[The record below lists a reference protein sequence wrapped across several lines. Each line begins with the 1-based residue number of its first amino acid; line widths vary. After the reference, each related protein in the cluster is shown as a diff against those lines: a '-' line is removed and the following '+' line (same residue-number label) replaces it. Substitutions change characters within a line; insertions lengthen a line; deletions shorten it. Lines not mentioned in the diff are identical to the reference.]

1 MPMPK
6 GHKSKHGYATVT
18 GTGGKG
24 YREIAEE
31 MTARGSKM
39 NHMTAR
45 NHFLRAMSKIA
56 KPLSDVS
63 KRPTD
68 ELVTDP
74 QFQDAI
80 ASLMREKKICFV
92 KS

>member
-18 GTGGKG
+18 GTGGRG
-24 YREIAEE
+24 YREIAET
-31 MTARGSKM
+31 MTAAGSKM

-45 NHFLRAMSKIA
+45 NHFFRAMNKLA
-56 KPLSDVS
+56 KPLSEVS
-63 KRPTD
+63 ARPTE

-74 QFQDAI
+74 TFQDAI

-92 KS
+92 K